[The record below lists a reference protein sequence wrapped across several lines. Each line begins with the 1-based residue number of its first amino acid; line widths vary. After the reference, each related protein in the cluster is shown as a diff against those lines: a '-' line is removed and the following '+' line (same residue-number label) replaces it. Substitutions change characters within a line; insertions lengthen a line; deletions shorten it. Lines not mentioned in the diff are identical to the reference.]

1 MHANLNP
8 YEHAASI
15 LENLDGD
22 MRLLEE
28 LLPFFTPVW
37 TDWYGPA
44 YLLGAS
50 LGADGVAGGVL
61 TPW

>member
-1 MHANLNP
+1 VSMHANLNP

-22 MRLLEE
+22 MPLLEE

-44 YLLGAS
+44 YCSALVSALMAS
-50 LGADGVAGGVL
+50 RGEC
-61 TPW
+61 